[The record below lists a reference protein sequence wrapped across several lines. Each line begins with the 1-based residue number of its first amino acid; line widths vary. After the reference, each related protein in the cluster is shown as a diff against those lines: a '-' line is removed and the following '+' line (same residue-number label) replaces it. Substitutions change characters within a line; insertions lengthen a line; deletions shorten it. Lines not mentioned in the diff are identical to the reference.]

1 MVATAAS
8 YLSQIMILT
17 DSAAKQTSVLKVCQ
31 VFIAACN
38 QHSCSFVP
46 LDADS
51 AVFLSELELRVPSTP
66 GEA

>member
-8 YLSQIMILT
+8 YLSQTMILT
-17 DSAAKQTSVLKVCQ
+17 DSAAEQTAVLKVCQ

-46 LDADS
+46 ADADS
-51 AVFLSELELRVPSTP
+51 AEFLPELELRIPSTH